1 MRRRAFVSLLI
12 TAATASHP
20 ARPQQLPLP
29 VIGILSSRSLTES
42 ADHLDAFRRGLAE
55 LGYLEGQN
63 IAVEYRWADGH
74 YDRLPMLASEL
85 LAHSVAVIAAIGG
98 NVSGTAAKAV
108 TSTVPIVFIVGEDP
122 VKLGL
127 VASLNRPGGN
137 ATGMS
142 VFTTELALKRL
153 ELLHELIGKD
163 AIIGLLTNP
172 SYRGSASE
180 AVAVEGAAR
189 AIGRQLRVLHAG
201 SAPEIDDAF
210 TALSRQQIGALLVS
224 ADALFVSRRDK
235 IVGLAARHA
244 VPAIY
249 DLREFV
255 LAGGLMSY
263 GASLADA
270 YRQVGQYVGRILKGE
285 KPADLPVQQ
294 AVKVEL
300 VLNQNTA
307 KTLGVTFP
315 ITLLGRADEVIE

>member
-1 MRRRAFVSLLI
+1 MKRRAFLLLLI

-29 VIGILSSRSLTES
+29 VIGFLSSRSLTES

-55 LGYLEGQN
+55 LGYVEGQN
-63 IAVEYRWADGH
+63 VAVEYRWADGH

-85 LAHSVAVIAAIGG
+85 LARNVAVIAAIGG

-153 ELLHELIGKD
+153 ELLHELIAKQ

-180 AVAVEGAAR
+180 AVAVEDVAR

-201 SAPEIDDAF
+201 SAAEIDDAF

-224 ADALFVSRRDK
+224 ADALFVSHRDQ

-270 YRQVGQYVGRILKGE
+270 YRQVGRYVGRILKGE

-300 VLNQNTA
+300 ALNQKTA
-307 KTLGVTFP
+307 KMLGLTFP